1 MEDGDADPAVGIDVG
16 VEYLRGEL
24 HLGRIERIVLRE
36 AQLRDEHSV
45 LGKNLALNML
55 HFGKIMYFRIV

>member
-1 MEDGDADPAVGIDVG
+1 MEDGDADPAVGIDVR

-45 LGKNLALNML
+45 LGNNLALNML